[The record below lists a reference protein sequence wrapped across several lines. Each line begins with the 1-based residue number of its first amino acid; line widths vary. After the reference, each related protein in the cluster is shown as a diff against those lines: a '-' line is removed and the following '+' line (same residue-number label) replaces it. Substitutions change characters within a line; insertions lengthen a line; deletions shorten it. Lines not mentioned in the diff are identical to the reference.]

1 MILLA
6 GGCAQSLSAKLQQLE
21 NAKLNIRAERATE
34 AEQLVVA
41 AELSLQHF
49 LGDPEMENFRALAKK
64 ARAVFIAPEVW
75 KFGVGIG
82 GSTGDGILLVR
93 DKLSG
98 EWLGPAFYTLDS
110 GSLGIQFG
118 VQVSEVAFLV
128 MEQDSLYSLF
138 LSSFNLGAVANL
150 AAGPV
155 GKGVGVATSD
165 IVSYSRSEGIY
176 SGVSFTGAA
185 LSVNLA
191 LNHAYYGEALDPV
204 DILVRGPARK
214 KSMTVLSLVER
225 LGGQ

>member
-1 MILLA
+1 MNKIRAIISAAVVAMVLMTTVLTDA
-6 GGCAQSLSAKLQQLE
+6 HAESSAK
-21 NAKLNIRAERATE
+21 

-41 AELSLQHF
+41 AELTLQHF
-49 LGDPEMENFRALAKK
+49 LGDPEMENLRALAKK
-64 ARAVFIAPEVW
+64 SRAVFIAPEVW

-93 DKLSG
+93 DKMSG
-98 EWLGPAFYTLDS
+98 KWLGPAFYTLDS

-128 MEQDSLYSLF
+128 MDQDSLYSLF
-138 LSSFNLGAVANL
+138 RSSFNLGAEMGI

-155 GKGVGVATSD
+155 GKGAAVATAD
-165 IVSYSRSEGIY
+165 IVSYSRSKGAY
-176 SGVSFTGAA
+176 GGVSITGGV
-185 LSVNLA
+185 LSVNLE
-191 LNHAYYGEALDPV
+191 LNRAYYGKALDPV

>member
-1 MILLA
+1 LNKIRAIISAAVVAMVLMTTVLTDA
-6 GGCAQSLSAKLQQLE
+6 HAESSAK
-21 NAKLNIRAERATE
+21 

-41 AELSLQHF
+41 AELTLQHF
-49 LGDPEMENFRALAKK
+49 LGDPEMENLRALAKK
-64 ARAVFIAPEVW
+64 SRAVFIAPEVW

-93 DKLSG
+93 DKMSG
-98 EWLGPAFYTLDS
+98 KWLGPAFYTLDS

-128 MEQDSLYSLF
+128 MDQDSLYSLF
-138 LSSFNLGAVANL
+138 RSSFNLGAEMGI

-155 GKGVGVATSD
+155 GKGAAVATAD
-165 IVSYSRSEGIY
+165 IVSYSRSKGAY
-176 SGVSFTGAA
+176 GGVSITGGV
-185 LSVNLA
+185 LSVNLE
-191 LNHAYYGEALDPV
+191 LNRAYYGKALDPV

>member
-1 MILLA
+1 LNKIRAIISAAVVAMVLMTTVLTDA
-6 GGCAQSLSAKLQQLE
+6 HAESSAK
-21 NAKLNIRAERATE
+21 

-41 AELSLQHF
+41 AELTLQHF
-49 LGDPEMENFRALAKK
+49 LGDPEMENLRALAKK
-64 ARAVFIAPEVW
+64 SMAVFIAPEVW

-93 DKLSG
+93 DKMSG
-98 EWLGPAFYTLDS
+98 KWLGPAFYTLDS

-128 MEQDSLYSLF
+128 MDQDSLYSLF
-138 LSSFNLGAVANL
+138 RSSFNLGAEMGI

-155 GKGVGVATSD
+155 GKGAAVATAD
-165 IVSYSRSEGIY
+165 IVSFSRSKGAY
-176 SGVSFTGAA
+176 GGVSITGGV
-185 LSVNLA
+185 LSVNLE
-191 LNHAYYGEALDPV
+191 LNRAYYGKALDPV

>member
-1 MILLA
+1 MVLMTTVLTDA
-6 GGCAQSLSAKLQQLE
+6 HAESSAK
-21 NAKLNIRAERATE
+21 

-41 AELSLQHF
+41 AELTLQHF
-49 LGDPEMENFRALAKK
+49 LGDPEMENLRALAKK
-64 ARAVFIAPEVW
+64 SRAVFIAPEVW

-93 DKLSG
+93 DKMSG
-98 EWLGPAFYTLDS
+98 KWLGPAFYTLDS

-128 MEQDSLYSLF
+128 MDQDSLYSLF
-138 LSSFNLGAVANL
+138 RSSFNLGAEMGI

-155 GKGVGVATSD
+155 GKGAAVATAD
-165 IVSYSRSEGIY
+165 IVSYSRSKGAY
-176 SGVSFTGAA
+176 GGVSITGGV
-185 LSVNLA
+185 LSVNLE
-191 LNHAYYGEALDPV
+191 LNRAYYGKALDPV